1 MKKLLFALLVCIGLG
16 CSDNSQKKVNDV
28 IDETSD
34 SLAAKVDRVGDTL
47 NRVKENIKSK
57 IPKVEIDVI
66 RTIPISL
73 QWISFEKQ
81 GTAKLIKKDNGTYTI
96 KGEQTNSNNEFLK
109 IDGKIKRLDAN
120 KLSFEGTII
129 TYIKDNNGG
138 KPCEKTGRQI
148 FSKKGSRS
156 YYRLQ
161 NMENCEGGRL
171 LDYVDLYDI
180 DKVID

>member
-1 MKKLLFALLVCIGLG
+1 MKKILFALVVCLGLG
-16 CSDNSQKKVNDV
+16 CSDNSKKKVDDV
-28 IDETSD
+28 INETSD

-47 NRVKENIKSK
+47 SRVKDDIKSK
-57 IPKVEIDVI
+57 IPKVEIDVV

-73 QWISFEKQ
+73 QWISFEEQ

-96 KGEQTNSNNEFLK
+96 KGEQTNSSNEFLK

-138 KPCEKTGRQI
+138 KPCEKTGLQI
-148 FSKKGSRS
+148 FAKKGDRN

-161 NMENCEGGRL
+161 NMKNCEGGNL
-171 LDYVDLYDI
+171 VDYVDLYDV